1 MEKTDLERYLT
12 ILADSLEKKNKL
24 LERVQEICIEHE
36 ECMCGENLNIDRYN
50 RLCTEKGEIIE
61 QLGLLDDG
69 FTALYDR
76 VSPALKES
84 PRDYSEQLRKIQN
97 LITAV
102 TDKTALIQASEM
114 RLQSRIE
121 RLVKAG
127 TPARTYVSA
136 PTAVDKY
143 NRTMN
148 NTGLAAPVFVD
159 NKRRK

>member
-1 MEKTDLERYLT
+1 MKNSDLERYLT

-24 LERVQEICIEHE
+24 LERVQEICTEHE
-36 ECMCGENLNIDRYN
+36 KCMCGDELDIDGYN
-50 RLCTEKGEIIE
+50 KLCTEKGEIIE

-84 PRDYSEQLRKIQN
+84 PRDYSEQLRKIQD

-114 RLQSRIE
+114 RLQSRID
-121 RLVKAG
+121 RLVQAG
-127 TPARTYVSA
+127 TPTKTYVSA

-143 NRTMN
+143 HRTMN

-159 NKRRK
+159 NKRKK